1 MSTKQRRLFT
11 EEQKAD
17 AVRIAEQSDK
27 PLSQVAKDLGISDGA
42 LRKWVNQARIDAGHA
57 SQGALTTTERQE
69 LAQLRRDVKNLKMER
84 DFLKKAA
91 AFFARDNSNPL
102 S

>member
-17 AVRIAEQSDK
+17 AVKIAEQSDK

-42 LRKWVNQARIDAGHA
+42 LRKWVSQARIDAGQD
-57 SQGALTTTERQE
+57 SQGALATRIDSS
-69 LAQLRRDVKNLKMER
+69 LARSEVEIR
-84 DFLKKAA
+84 AI
-91 AFFARDNSNPL
+91 
-102 S
+102 

>member
-1 MSTKQRRLFT
+1 MSTKQRRIFT

-42 LRKWVNQARIDAGHA
+42 LRKWVNQARIDAGQS
-57 SQGALTTTERQE
+57 SQGALTTAERQE
-69 LAQLRRDVKNLKMER
+69 LAQLRREVKHLKMET
-84 DFLKKAA
+84 
-91 AFFARDNSNPL
+91 AF
-102 S
+102 